1 MTWQQAARRARY
13 EGLLRAREAVTA
25 QIADARARHV
35 SVARLYER
43 QRRILRELLELE
55 AVI

>member
-13 EGLLRAREAVTA
+13 EGLLRAREDVTA
-25 QIADARARHV
+25 MIADARARHV